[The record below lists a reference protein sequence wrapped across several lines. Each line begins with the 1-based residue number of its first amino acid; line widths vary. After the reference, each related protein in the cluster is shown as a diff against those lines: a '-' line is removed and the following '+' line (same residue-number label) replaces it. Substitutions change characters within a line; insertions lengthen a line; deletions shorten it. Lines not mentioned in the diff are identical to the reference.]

1 MPIAH
6 VFNNISDVWMHVGH
20 ICVHRYLN
28 IRRHPEYVP
37 ITNKM
42 HKFWGNPP
50 HNISMNPISIN
61 PNAYVILLL
70 EPVFVDLLSPV
81 LINELIDL
89 LMDSI
94 KHQCLAIIDL
104 IESLP
109 VKN

>member
-37 ITNKM
+37 ITKKM